1 MDRIRFYTASSF
13 QNIQDVNYL
22 NQRLVEKG
30 YELSY
35 DWTQNGRASSLAELS
50 VIGEEEMQ
58 GVRNADFLIVLL
70 PGGKGSHIEMG
81 MALGLRKRVYLFSPE
96 DRVYELDSTSTFY
109 HVSLVSIY
117 VGELNDFIQTF

>member
-1 MDRIRFYTASSF
+1 MDTIRFYTASSF
-13 QNIQDVNYL
+13 QNILDVKYL

-35 DWTQNGRASSLAELS
+35 DWTQNGRASSLAELT
-50 VIGEEEMQ
+50 VIGEEEMK

-81 MALGLRKRVYLFSPE
+81 MAFGLRKRVYLFSSE